1 VLALLGTISYNESY
15 LMKRRDEMTRVEL
28 ETTVMTVT
36 ALGLVLV
43 GFWLLG

>member
-1 VLALLGTISYNESY
+1 VLALFGTISYNESY
-15 LMKRRDEMTRVEL
+15 LIKENEMTRVEL